1 MKKKLLL
8 LCTIA
13 ILSLTALAG
22 CGNDKDEATDANAEE
37 NMVSQAIVNS
47 QNVKSVTYDMT
58 MDMAM
63 DVTVGEE
70 NQALDMTTTGSI
82 EYLNDPM
89 SMSMNMNMDM
99 GEAGAMDSASYGE
112 IVDGNFVLYTS
123 VEDQWLKQTVGT
135 AEEMEQYNSAK
146 AMEVY
151 LESMKDFTEDGVEDV
166 NGSKATKFTGTISG
180 DDLQEVMDNMAG
192 MSEQMATLGLEDESL
207 ASLYADS
214 GDLTI
219 SIWIDNQ
226 TVLPVKYEMDMTTM
240 MQNIMEK
247 LSTTTEDLGD
257 ITYNVSNVFVSMTVT
272 GYDNVEAIDIPEEA
286 RNAQEL
292 SELAG
297 TEATDEEGTDT
308 AQ

>member
-8 LCTIA
+8 LCAIA
-13 ILSLTALAG
+13 MLSLAALAG
-22 CGNDKDEATDANAEE
+22 CGNDKEEATEATAEE
-37 NMVSQAIVNS
+37 NLVTQAITNS
-47 QNVKSVTYDMT
+47 QKVQSVTYDMT

-63 DVTVGEE
+63 DFTVGEE
-70 NQALDMTTTGSI
+70 TQAINMTTNGSI

-99 GEAGAMDSASYGE
+99 GEAGTMDSASYGE

-123 VEDQWLKQTVGT
+123 VEDQWIKQTVGT
-135 AEEMEQYNSAK
+135 AQEMEQYNSAK

-151 LESMKDFTEDGVEDV
+151 LESMKDFTDEGVEDV

-180 DDLQEVMDNMAG
+180 DDLQAVMDSMAG
-192 MSEQMATLGLEDESL
+192 MGDQMAALGLEDESL

-226 TVLPVKYEMDMTTM
+226 TVLPVKYEMDMTAM

-247 LSTTTEDLGD
+247 LSTATQDLGE

-272 GYDNVEAIDIPEEA
+272 GYDNVEAIEIPEEA
-286 RNAQEL
+286 RNAQEV
-292 SELAG
+292 SELAD
-297 TEATDEEGTDT
+297 TETTDT
-308 AQ
+308 AE

>member
-8 LCTIA
+8 LCAIA
-13 ILSLTALAG
+13 MLSLAALAG
-22 CGNDKDEATDANAEE
+22 CGNDKEEATEATAEE
-37 NMVSQAIVNS
+37 NLVTQAITNS
-47 QNVKSVTYDMT
+47 QKVQSVTYDMT

-63 DVTVGEE
+63 DFTVGEE
-70 NQALDMTTTGSI
+70 TQAINMTTNGSI

-99 GEAGAMDSASYGE
+99 GEAGTMDSASYGE

-123 VEDQWLKQTVGT
+123 VEDQWIKQTVGT
-135 AEEMEQYNSAK
+135 AQEMEQYNSAK

-151 LESMKDFTEDGVEDV
+151 LESMKDFTDEGVENV

-180 DDLQEVMDNMAG
+180 DDLQAVMDSMAG
-192 MSEQMATLGLEDESL
+192 MGDQMAALGLEDESL

-226 TVLPVKYEMDMTTM
+226 TVLPVKYEMDMTAM

-247 LSTTTEDLGD
+247 LSTTTQDLGE

-272 GYDNVEAIDIPEEA
+272 GYDNVEAIEIPEEA
-286 RNAQEL
+286 RNAQEV
-292 SELAG
+292 SELAD
-297 TEATDEEGTDT
+297 TETTDT
-308 AQ
+308 AE